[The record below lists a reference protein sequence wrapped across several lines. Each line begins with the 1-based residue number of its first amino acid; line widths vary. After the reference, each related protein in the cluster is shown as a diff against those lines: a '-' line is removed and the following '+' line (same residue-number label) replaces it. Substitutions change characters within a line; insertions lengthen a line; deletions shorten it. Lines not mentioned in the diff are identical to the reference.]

1 MIGLEVRYWINWYH
15 SILLDL
21 RAVKLGK
28 RLRYST
34 NGQNGAV
41 VTKKW
46 IDATER
52 RMNQLLDKLP
62 KETQK
67 MWTFKSVGIGLPRS
81 SENDEVKE

>member
-1 MIGLEVRYWINWYH
+1 MIGSETRYWINWYH

-34 NGQNGAV
+34 NGQNGAI
-41 VTKKW
+41 VTRRW
-46 IDATER
+46 IDATEK

-62 KETQK
+62 EDARK
-67 MWTFKSVGIGLPRS
+67 MWIFKSVGIGLPRS
-81 SENDEVKE
+81 TKNGEVEE